1 MKPEDIM
8 KLDVGQKDIKK
19 GLRAILNE
27 VFQLPRSTKKI
38 IGKMS
43 FQNKID
49 RSSKTSSSARFYN
62 MLHLVSGNSEIDKL
76 SQGNVIVNIM
86 AYAVKR

>member
-1 MKPEDIM
+1 M

-43 FQNKID
+43 FQNRID
-49 RSSKTSSSARFYN
+49 RSNKTSSSARFYN

-86 AYAVKR
+86 AYAVKRWSV